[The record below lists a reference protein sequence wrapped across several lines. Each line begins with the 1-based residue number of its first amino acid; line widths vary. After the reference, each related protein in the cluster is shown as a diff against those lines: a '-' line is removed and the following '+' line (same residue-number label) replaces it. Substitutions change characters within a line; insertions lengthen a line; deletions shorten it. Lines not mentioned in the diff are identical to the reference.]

1 MRFTDKHRDLIQK
14 IRQLH
19 TLGNKKATKQPL
31 LGKQNLGPA
40 DFNALH
46 GNFRSQTRQWKIF
59 QCIDDIP
66 SELNLRLVRGYSS
79 LPHFIARG
87 YPLVNVYI
95 TMERSTIFFY
105 GKIHSHPRFLWLFSI
120 ANCNKFPEE
129 TLVAWI
135 RWDSSPLPPF
145 GATVWRRPT
154 CETPISQ
161 VTPVVGK
168 LLVVSSHLEKF

>member
-1 MRFTDKHRDLIQK
+1 VRFTDKHRDLIQK

-87 YPLVNVYI
+87 YPLVNVNI
-95 TMERSTIFFY
+95 TMERSTIFFMGKSTLIHYFY
-105 GKIHSHPRFLWLFSI
+105 GYFR
-120 ANCNKFPEE
+120 
-129 TLVAWI
+129 
-135 RWDSSPLPPF
+135 
-145 GATVWRRPT
+145 
-154 CETPISQ
+154 
-161 VTPVVGK
+161 
-168 LLVVSSHLEKF
+168 